1 MSKNNQYESD
11 AYLDQLSMEQLED
24 LLRADLNSPDEEND
38 EAVFHILEVMKKR
51 EKENPTGRLPDKNK
65 AWKEFQEYY
74 NIPEGEGESLYP
86 TYSEPENDDKNIQ
99 TLKTNEPRTRPRFR
113 MRRGL
118 VVAAI
123 LIVMFGSMLTAQAAG
138 VDVFGAIGR
147 WTEENFQIVM
157 FGSMLT
163 AQAAGVDVFG
173 AIGRWTEENFQF
185 VLPTTN
191 QSDTVGINDDFQ
203 KASEKFGLPSSFVP
217 TWCPE
222 GFTSAEPLE
231 EHIKN
236 HSDSISCQYTNTT
249 ENKFYLVTISQY
261 YSADVLNATVF
272 EKDDSS
278 VITYQSN
285 GKNFYIFS
293 NLENLTATWA
303 DENYCITITGEITL
317 DQIKNI
323 IDSIGE

>member
-123 LIVMFGSMLTAQAAG
+123 L
-138 VDVFGAIGR
+138 
-147 WTEENFQIVM
+147 IVM

>member
-1 MSKNNQYESD
+1 MGNTELN
-11 AYLDQLSMEQLED
+11 LE
-24 LLRADLNSPDEEND
+24 EEH
-38 EAVFHILEVMKKR
+38 FI
-51 EKENPTGRLPDKNK
+51 
-65 AWKEFQEYY
+65 
-74 NIPEGEGESLYP
+74 
-86 TYSEPENDDKNIQ
+86 
-99 TLKTNEPRTRPRFR
+99 
-113 MRRGL
+113 
-118 VVAAI
+118 
-123 LIVMFGSMLTAQAAG
+123 
-138 VDVFGAIGR
+138 
-147 WTEENFQIVM
+147 
-157 FGSMLT
+157 
-163 AQAAGVDVFG
+163 
-173 AIGRWTEENFQF
+173 TEENFQF

-222 GFTSAEPLE
+222 GFTPAEPLE

-261 YSADVLNATVF
+261 YSANVLNATVF

>member
-24 LLRADLNSPDEEND
+24 LLRADLNSQDEEND

-123 LIVMFGSMLTAQAAG
+123 L
-138 VDVFGAIGR
+138 
-147 WTEENFQIVM
+147 IVM

>member
-24 LLRADLNSPDEEND
+24 LLLADLNSPDEEND

-123 LIVMFGSMLTAQAAG
+123 L
-138 VDVFGAIGR
+138 
-147 WTEENFQIVM
+147 IVM

>member
-1 MSKNNQYESD
+1 MVNKNEYESGT
-11 AYLDQLSMEQLED
+11 YWDQLSTEQLED
-24 LLRADLNSPDEEND
+24 ILRADIASPNQTND
-38 EAVFHILEVMKKR
+38 ETVFHILEVLEKR
-51 EKENPTGRLPDKNK
+51 EKENPSGRLPDTDQ
-65 AWKEFQEYY
+65 AWQEFQKYY

-86 TYSEPENDDKNIQ
+86 IRNTQEKRSASVP
-99 TLKTNEPRTRPRFR
+99 TKTRHVFRPRKI
-113 MRRGL
+113 L
-118 VVAAI
+118 VVAAVLI
-123 LIVMFGSMLTAQAAG
+123 LMFGGMLTAQAAG

-147 WTEENFQIVM
+147 WTK
-157 FGSMLT
+157 
-163 AQAAGVDVFG
+163 
-173 AIGRWTEENFQF
+173 ENFQF

>member
-138 VDVFGAIGR
+138 
-147 WTEENFQIVM
+147 
-157 FGSMLT
+157 L
-163 AQAAGVDVFG
+163 DVFG

>member
-147 WTEENFQIVM
+147 WTEENFQ
-157 FGSMLT
+157 
-163 AQAAGVDVFG
+163 
-173 AIGRWTEENFQF
+173 F

-261 YSADVLNATVF
+261 YSADILNATVF

>member
-1 MSKNNQYESD
+1 MVNKNQYGSD
-11 AYLDQLSMEQLED
+11 AYLEQLSTEQLED
-24 LLRADLNSPDEEND
+24 ILRADLASEDQEND
-38 EAVFHILEVMKKR
+38 EAVFHILEVLEKR
-51 EKENPTGRLPDKNK
+51 EKENPSGRLPDVDQ
-65 AWKEFQEYY
+65 AWQEFQKYY

-86 TYSEPENDDKNIQ
+86 IRNTQEKRSASVP
-99 TLKTNEPRTRPRFR
+99 TKTRRVFRPRKI
-113 MRRGL
+113 L
-118 VVAAI
+118 VVAAVLI
-123 LIVMFGSMLTAQAAG
+123 LMFGG
-138 VDVFGAIGR
+138 
-147 WTEENFQIVM
+147 
-157 FGSMLT
+157 MLT